1 MTTDEIIISNPQN
14 KDFSDYVATEDEFW
28 TTEYLVDKLFLCL
41 AEVKET
47 IVDKDT
53 CREIHVRKYYRQ
65 ARELFKWIPI
75 AKPSPVFVISIS
87 DLTPEIKNE
96 IVAIDSEDTL
106 TYALKQAVGRIFE
119 NLDFDYYHLSIAK
132 NLKVKLQK

>member
-53 CREIHVRKYYRQ
+53 CREIHVERYM
-65 ARELFKWIPI
+65 
-75 AKPSPVFVISIS
+75 
-87 DLTPEIKNE
+87 
-96 IVAIDSEDTL
+96 
-106 TYALKQAVGRIFE
+106 
-119 NLDFDYYHLSIAK
+119 
-132 NLKVKLQK
+132 

>member
-1 MTTDEIIISNPQN
+1 MTTDKIIVSNPQN
-14 KDFSDYVATEDEFW
+14 KDFSNSVVTEDELW
-28 TTEYLVDKLFLCL
+28 TTECLADKLLLRL
-41 AEVKET
+41 AEIKET
-47 IVDKDT
+47 IINKDT
-53 CREIHVRKYYRQ
+53 GRKIHVRKYYRQ

-75 AKPSPVFVISIS
+75 AKPSPAFVIYIS
-87 DLTPEIKNE
+87 DLTPEIRNE